1 MPSLPLQIPGS
12 RVKLFI
18 ERTDL
23 LDVEVEA
30 RFVQTLAE
38 PDPEAE
44 TETGFGFL

>member
-1 MPSLPLQIPGS
+1 MPGS
-12 RVKLFI
+12 RVKLVV

-38 PDPEAE
+38 PDPETVDEA
-44 TETGFGFL
+44 GFGFA